1 MSFEHE
7 FKVRGETYRCK
18 KMSGIVQVFVLKRA
32 GPALGP
38 LVAAAKNGISDSI
51 SEELLEGLSKLKD
64 EDLEYVLAKCLWV
77 VNANRDGGWPK
88 ITSSP
93 DKLEFMYEDIGEDAF
108 VMMSIAIRVMG
119 FNFEPLFREALSAL
133 ADGATPIFPR

>member
-1 MSFEHE
+1 MSAEHE
-7 FKVRGETYRCK
+7 FTVRGETYRCK
-18 KMSGIVQVFVLKRA
+18 KMSGIVQIYVLKRA

-77 VNANRDGGWPK
+77 VNAKRDGGWPK

-93 DKLEFMYEDIGEDAF
+93 DRLEFQYDDIGEDAYL
-108 VMMSIAIRVMG
+108 MMAIAVHVMG
-119 FNFEPLFREALSAL
+119 FNFEPLFREALSNL
-133 ADGATPIFPR
+133 SDGAIPIFLR